1 MADFKEGV
9 QYQKGDIVS
18 EQARTIVGIN
28 PNKNFGS
35 IPTATYHRTVT
46 KITSQDQN
54 GKVSGAQTEIWV
66 IADKKDGKGE
76 QWIKAATTTDGGKTY
91 TFNNETRA
99 DGSKLVGDSLKR
111 DISSSTSDFRK
122 NTDRQTNLSL
132 DKAGISKQDKPTIV
146 SSLTNR
152 ETATNTPSDG
162 QSTPSTPITQEN
174 WKNAVGNS
182 IGRNEFPGKGGKNSL
197 RYPLNLDTSPQDKI
211 RFDMLEYIPSTFN
224 QSKFGFDTS
233 ARAGERNVIGRVFLP
248 IPAGISDTTTAKWG
262 EDEMGPGKIVASQIA
277 QGFITEGGEG
287 LKKALGG
294 VIGATSKFSDD
305 VKTAIATQITS
316 DAVGTGAGLLTRIT
330 GATINPN
337 LELLFGG
344 PTLRPFSFTFK
355 MSARSET
362 EAKQIIGIIRF
373 FKQGMAPQKTSSNL
387 FVKSPHT
394 FKITYLHQNKE
405 HKFLN
410 KFKEC
415 ALQNFTVN
423 YTPEGQYATFY
434 DGPMVSY
441 EITMQFQELEP
452 VFNSDY
458 GEGTKSSGPDT
469 EIGF

>member
-18 EQARTIVGIN
+18 EQARTGVGII
-28 PNKNFGS
+28 PNKNFGT
-35 IPTATYHRTVT
+35 ITYHRTVT

-76 QWIKAATTTDGGKTY
+76 QWIKASTTTDGGKTH

-99 DGSKLVGDSLKR
+99 DGSKLVGDSLRR

-146 SSLTNR
+146 SSLTNK
-152 ETATNTPSDG
+152 ETASGTPSDE
-162 QSTPSTPITQEN
+162 QSKSKTTDEQ
-174 WKNAVGNS
+174 WKDAVGKS
-182 IGRNEFPGKGGKNSL
+182 VGRNEFPGKGGKNSL
-197 RYPLNLDTSPQDKI
+197 RYPLTLDTSPQDKI

-224 QSKFGFDTS
+224 QSQFGFDTS
-233 ARAGERNVIGRVFLP
+233 ARAGQRNVIGRVFLP
-248 IPAGISDTTTAKWG
+248 IPAGISETTAATWG
-262 EDEMGPGKIVASQIA
+262 DNTMTAKDIALSQI
-277 QGFITEGGEG
+277 GLGGITAGGEG
-287 LKKALGG
+287 FTKALEKVVRTTQNNSG
-294 VIGATSKFSDD
+294 D
-305 VKTAIATQITS
+305 VKTALAAAITS
-316 DAVGTGAGLLTRIT
+316 DAVGSGAGLLTRIT
-330 GATINPN
+330 GAVLNPN

-355 MSARSET
+355 MSARSEE

-373 FKQGMAPQKTSSNL
+373 FKQGMAPQKSESNL

-452 VFNSDY
+452 IFNSDY